1 MHIPILCKQKMI
13 FWAIL
18 LVLLTLPIACG
29 NRTEKEEISYD
40 LTEIIDNGELRVITS
55 KNAISY
61 FINNEEEMGYEY
73 DLIRNYADYI
83 GVDIKLVIAKD
94 ADEMKHLLLTN
105 QGDIIAYQ
113 FPCSKAN
120 KKALAFT
127 DCRSNSYPVLI
138 QSSLAP
144 IKDVTELV
152 GKTVCVK
159 RNSKY
164 WVRLK
169 NLNKEIGGGINIQIM
184 HDSLSVDD
192 LIIMVSK
199 REIPMTIA
207 DNDIAKTFKNT
218 LNNINIAVPIGLL
231 QERGWTVRKSSPQLL
246 NSVNQWFAEVK
257 NSRFY
262 NKLHV
267 KYYGGK
273 LLDKSI
279 AQNIP
284 KGHVSPYDDL
294 FKKYAPEIHWDW
306 RLLAALSF
314 NESHFDPYAI
324 SSAGALGLMQMMPG
338 TGAKYGLDSVTIFQ
352 PEPAIAASIQYIKSL
367 SLIYRDVKD
376 TDERIKFILASYN
389 AGPAHVLDARA
400 LASKYGEDPNVWQNT
415 QKYLLLKNDPEYYN
429 DEVCKFGYFRGNHT
443 VRYVQDV
450 FNTYNHYLGIK
461 QNN

>member
-1 MHIPILCKQKMI
+1 
-13 FWAIL
+13 
-18 LVLLTLPIACG
+18 
-29 NRTEKEEISYD
+29 
-40 LTEIIDNGELRVITS
+40 
-55 KNAISY
+55 
-61 FINNEEEMGYEY
+61 
-73 DLIRNYADYI
+73 
-83 GVDIKLVIAKD
+83 
-94 ADEMKHLLLTN
+94 
-105 QGDIIAYQ
+105 
-113 FPCSKAN
+113 
-120 KKALAFT
+120 
-127 DCRSNSYPVLI
+127 
-138 QSSLAP
+138 
-144 IKDVTELV
+144 
-152 GKTVCVK
+152 
-159 RNSKY
+159 
-164 WVRLK
+164 
-169 NLNKEIGGGINIQIM
+169 
-184 HDSLSVDD
+184 
-192 LIIMVSK
+192 MVSK

-207 DNDIAKTFKNT
+207 DNDIAKTFRNT
-218 LNNINIAVPIGLL
+218 LNNINISVPIGLL

-306 RLLAALSF
+306 RLLAALAF